1 MLIVDIILYF
11 FLALYV
17 DNVIPTQYGQRRS
30 PYFIFLPS
38 FWKSLF
44 NGRKKEGLNREMSAR
59 EQETSEDIETVH
71 ADMHGNEAIRY
82 TNNWSTIFF
91 NNYTKTEGLCAKW
104 LLDISLVFQCVQN

>member
-1 MLIVDIILYF
+1 MVMLIVDIILYF
-11 FLALYV
+11 FLALYL

-44 NGRKKEGLNREMSAR
+44 NGKKGEGLNRQMSAR

-82 TNNWSTIFF
+82 TSCRSTFF
-91 NNYTKTEGLCAKW
+91 LTTLKLKA
-104 LLDISLVFQCVQN
+104 LVQNHT

>member
-11 FLALYV
+11 LLALYL

-44 NGRKKEGLNREMSAR
+44 NGKKKEGLNREMSAR

-71 ADMHGNEAIRY
+71 ADMHRNEAIRY
-82 TNNWSTIFF
+82 TIASWSTIFL
-91 NNYTKTEGLCAKW
+91 TTLKLKT
-104 LLDISLVFQCVQN
+104 SVQNGT

>member
-11 FLALYV
+11 FLALYL

-44 NGRKKEGLNREMSAR
+44 NGKKKEGLNREMSAR

-82 TNNWSTIFF
+82 TSWSALFLT
-91 NNYTKTEGLCAKW
+91 TLKLKA
-104 LLDISLVFQCVQN
+104 SVQSGT

>member
-11 FLALYV
+11 LLALYL

-30 PYFIFLPS
+30 PYFIFMPS

-71 ADMHGNEAIRY
+71 ADMYGNEAIRY
-82 TNNWSTIFF
+82 KLAAWSTSFL
-91 NNYTKTEGLCAKW
+91 TALKLKA
-104 LLDISLVFQCVQN
+104 SVQNGT

>member
-11 FLALYV
+11 LLALYL

-30 PYFIFLPS
+30 PYFIFMPS

-59 EQETSEDIETVH
+59 EEETSEDIETVH

-82 TNNWSTIFF
+82 TSCMVNYFF
-91 NNYTKTEGLCAKW
+91 NNTKIEGLCAKW
-104 LLDISLVFQCVQN
+104 HLDISLIFQCVQN

>member
-11 FLALYV
+11 FLALYL

-44 NGRKKEGLNREMSAR
+44 INGRKKEGLNREMSAR

-71 ADMHGNEAIRY
+71 AYMHGNEAIRY
-82 TNNWSTIFF
+82 TSWSIIFL
-91 NNYTKTEGLCAKW
+91 TTLKLKA
-104 LLDISLVFQCVQN
+104 SVQNGS